1 MRKVTIPVAAG
12 RNLAVLVEAAVRN
25 EILKL
30 RGIDSMAEFLARQAT
45 QMEKG
50 DDELTQSLVV
60 VSGLSGSG
68 KSIALKVLEDAGYY
82 CVDNLP
88 ATLLLEVAD
97 FLALEAHHERIAVS
111 VDARSASLPALPENI
126 ERLKARGFDC
136 RVIYL
141 EANTPTLLRRFSET
155 RRRHPVSGDMTL
167 SEAIERERALLAGV
181 APLGQR
187 IDTSELQPRVLQNWI
202 RDLLGLGAGALT
214 LLFESFSYKQGVPL
228 DADWVLDAR
237 MIANPHYDP
246 KLRPYTGRDAPVIEY
261 LEHDALAQQ
270 WLADVRALLARWLP
284 GDRAREPQPRDGGD
298 RLHRRPP
305 SLGLPRRAPGR
316 DFPRR
321 MEGARAPPRP
331 FASGELR
338 IEDLPLFPLL
348 AVLFPGGRLPL
359 RIFEQRYMDMA
370 KACLKD
376 GSPFG
381 VCLILEGGEVGTPAT
396 PAAVG
401 TTAAFRVGTCRSSV
415 CCTYPPAANSAS
427 ASAAGACSPTASR
440 ARPSKF

>member
-1 MRKVTIPVAAG
+1 M
-12 RNLAVLVEAAVRN
+12 
-25 EILKL
+25 
-30 RGIDSMAEFLARQAT
+30 
-45 QMEKG
+45 
-50 DDELTQSLVV
+50 
-60 VSGLSGSG
+60 SGLSGSG

-167 SEAIERERALLAGV
+167 SEAIERERTLLAGV

-246 KLRPYTGRDAPVIEY
+246 KLRPYTGRDAPVVEY

-284 GDRAREPQPRDGGD
+284 EIVRENRSYVTVAIGCT
-298 RLHRRPP
+298 
-305 SLGLPRRAPGR
+305 
-316 DFPRR
+316 
-321 MEGARAPPRP
+321 
-331 FASGELR
+331 
-338 IEDLPLFPLL
+338 
-348 AVLFPGGRLPL
+348 GGRHRSVYLAERL
-359 RIFEQRYMDMA
+359 AE
-370 KACLKD
+370 
-376 GSPFG
+376 
-381 VCLILEGGEVGTPAT
+381 T
-396 PAAVG
+396 
-401 TTAAFRVGTCRSSV
+401 FRAEWKVLVRHRGLSQAESS
-415 CCTYPPAANSAS
+415 A
-427 ASAAGACSPTASR
+427 
-440 ARPSKF
+440 